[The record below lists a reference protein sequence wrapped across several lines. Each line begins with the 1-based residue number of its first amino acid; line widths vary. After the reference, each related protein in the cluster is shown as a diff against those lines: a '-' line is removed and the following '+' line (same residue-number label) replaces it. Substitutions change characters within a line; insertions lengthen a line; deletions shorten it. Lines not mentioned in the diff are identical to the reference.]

1 MKNIFLFISFSI
13 LISWSGNAQTSFVYS
28 GSATNSFL
36 AGGPAKISALGDNT
50 TIFSSPSFYHIGLA
64 GVANNGFLGNIGVFG
79 TTKQHT
85 IGSASSHFAIYGD
98 NSSNNLNV
106 SNVNVTGGFFAAKNI
121 GTGTIVTGVSAN
133 STGSNNFSTTYGVN
147 AIAINNSNTTAN
159 KTIGVRGES
168 VSGNSTTSN
177 YLYAVTNPGGYFTGD
192 DGQGLYATTT
202 DGYILNTFGK
212 VSQAVTGYSNLTSAY
227 MNAGVVGY
235 AEGTGNFKVGVYG
248 YLNGTA
254 GTSVSSAVYGQD
266 NINTSST
273 YAGYFIGKVS
283 MNSSLYVGGTAQV
296 SGTLFAS
303 GGLTTSGTKNF
314 TIDHPL
320 DPENKI
326 LRHASIESNEV
337 LNQYSGNI
345 ITDASGLATVIL
357 PNYFETLNKD
367 FRYQLTAIGSFSPVI
382 IKKKISNNQFIIQSK
397 QPKVEVSW
405 QITGVR
411 NDRNM
416 QYKPFVAESE
426 KEESE
431 KGKYLSPE
439 AYGIAQKKEVKIG
452 DMPLFKN
459 QEKSVGEK

>member
-1 MKNIFLFISFSI
+1 MKKYLLLSLI
-13 LISWSGNAQTSFVYS
+13 LLTYFSGNAQTTFVYS
-28 GSATNSFL
+28 GSATNNFL
-36 AGGPAKISALGDNT
+36 AGGPAKISAVGDNT
-50 TIFSSPSFYHIGLA
+50 TIFSSPSFYHVGLA

-98 NSSNNLNV
+98 NSSNNINA
-106 SNVNVTGGFFAAKNI
+106 NNINVTGGFFTAKNI

-133 STGSNNFSTTYGVN
+133 STGLNNSSTTYGVN
-147 AIAINNSNTTAN
+147 AIATNNSNTTAN

-168 VSGNSTTSN
+168 ISGNTTTFN

-192 DGQGLYATTT
+192 DGQGLYGTTT
-202 DGYILNTFGK
+202 DGYILSSFGK
-212 VSQAVTGYSNLTSAY
+212 VSQGVTGYSNLSGAY

-266 NINTSST
+266 NINTSIT

-296 SGTLFAS
+296 AGTLFAS
-303 GGLTTSGTKNF
+303 GGLQTTGTKNF
-314 TIDHPL
+314 VIDHPL

-326 LRHASIESNEV
+326 LRHAAIESNEV
-337 LNQYSGNI
+337 LNQYSGNVT
-345 ITDASGLATVIL
+345 TDASGLATVTL

-367 FRYQLTAIGSFSPVI
+367 FRYQLTAIGSFSQVI
-382 IKKKISNNQFIIQSK
+382 IKKKISKNQFIIQSK

-426 KEESE
+426 KEEGE
-431 KGKYLSPE
+431 KGTYLSPE
-439 AYGIAQKKEVKIG
+439 AYGIAKKTDVKIAE
-452 DMPLFKN
+452 MPLLKN
-459 QEKSVGEK
+459 QEKLIGEK